1 MYVLPLRLGV
11 PDARVLTYW
20 QSNGHTVSRA
30 SLLPT
35 SDYVRCPVCL
45 LAATRLDEWLC
56 SAERLLCGGCVSVC
70 PFVGG

>member
-45 LAATRLDEWLC
+45 LAATRLDE
-56 SAERLLCGGCVSVC
+56 
-70 PFVGG
+70 